1 MSSKFSMLKRIAVTT
16 ALVAGVSGIAYA
28 ADNNGLTRNQAFAQQ
43 NAEWTRLSEGM
54 PPGSPPVDRSVRGDD
69 PIPPAHNQAEEIARF
84 RAMDAQLQLE
94 SEGMPAGSPAVDKS
108 EPNADPIPKATTLAQ
123 KEARFAAE
131 DSFLE
136 RMSTH

>member
-1 MSSKFSMLKRIAVTT
+1 
-16 ALVAGVSGIAYA
+16 
-28 ADNNGLTRNQAFAQQ
+28 
-43 NAEWTRLSEGM
+43 M
-54 PPGSPPVDRSVRGDD
+54 PPGSPSVDRSVGPAD

-94 SEGMPAGSPAVDKS
+94 SEGMPAGSPPVDKS
-108 EPNADPIPKATTLAQ
+108 EPAADPIPKATTLAEKEARFDLPGCGNWTLA

-131 DSFLE
+131 DSFLQ